1 MHPKSLIKK
10 LRLKSSL
17 RKPKRTS
24 KRISKRR
31 VKKPVRKP
39 KRTSKRISK
48 RTAKRRIKKPLRK
61 PKRTSKRISK
71 RRAKKPL
78 RKPKRT
84 SKRISKRTT
93 TRRVKKP
100 VRKPKRR
107 SKRISKRRAKKA
119 LLKRPSKDTPKRRI
133 KKPVQR
139 TKRASKRPARKSLRN
154 PTRKLTKK
162 DKEYRPPE
170 NRDFMNVNSYKQYEK
185 DIQDYK
191 RKRIEFKN
199 NKEVLKTLNWPDI
212 HLYMTPREIKRHR
225 EALLEYN
232 KNYRQ
237 MTQAK
242 VQFVLK
248 VGLEPLEDINVN
260 KKEVSDN
267 ITKSLEYKKSRLWDI
282 VTGSYFEIVDIIKE
296 EYIGDKKVRIT
307 VLVHQAD
314 PKRYIQDIYGALA
327 ADGWQEGDIVLRDK
341 YEVTLTLLSVKIV
354 K

>member
-1 MHPKSLIKK
+1 MPPKSLIKK
-10 LRLKSSL
+10 RRTKSSV

-24 KRISKRR
+24 KRTAKRRSKKPMRKSKRTSKRAAKRISKRR
-31 VKKPVRKP
+31 SKKSVRKPKRRSKRISKLPVRKPKRRSKRISKRPVRKP

-48 RTAKRRIKKPLRK
+48 RPVRK
-61 PKRTSKRISK
+61 PKRNSKRISK
-71 RRAKKPL
+71 RHAKL
-78 RKPKRT
+78 H
-84 SKRISKRTT
+84 S
-93 TRRVKKP
+93 
-100 VRKPKRR
+100 
-107 SKRISKRRAKKA
+107 
-119 LLKRPSKDTPKRRI
+119 
-133 KKPVQR
+133 
-139 TKRASKRPARKSLRN
+139 RN

-170 NRDFMNVNSYKQYEK
+170 KRDFMNVNSYKQYEK

-212 HLYMTPREIKRHR
+212 YLYMTPREIKRHR

-248 VGLEPLEDINVN
+248 VGLEPLEHIKVN
-260 KKEVSDN
+260 KKQVSDK
-267 ITKSLEYKKSRLWDI
+267 ITKGLDDKKSRLWDI

-296 EYIGDKKVRIT
+296 EYIGYKKVRIT
-307 VLVHQAD
+307 VILHQAD

-327 ADGWQEGDIVLRDK
+327 ADGWQEGYIVLRDK
-341 YEVTLTLLSVKIV
+341 YEVTLTLVSVKIL

>member
-1 MHPKSLIKK
+1 MPPKSLIKK
-10 LRLKSSL
+10 RRLKSSL
-17 RKPKRTS
+17 RKPRRTA
-24 KRISKRR
+24 KGRT
-31 VKKPVRKP
+31 KKPVRKP
-39 KRTSKRISK
+39 KRKPRRTSKSSAKRRTKKPIRKPKKTSKRISK
-48 RTAKRRIKKPLRK
+48 RTAKGRTKKAVRK
-61 PKRTSKRISK
+61 PKRISKRISK
-71 RRAKKPL
+71 H
-78 RKPKRT
+78 RT
-84 SKRISKRTT
+84 
-93 TRRVKKP
+93 KKP

-107 SKRISKRRAKKA
+107 SKRISKRRVKKA
-119 LLKRPSKDTPKRRI
+119 PRKTPSRRTPKRRA
-133 KKPVQR
+133 KKPLQSPR
-139 TKRASKRPARKSLRN
+139 RRSTKKLVRN
-154 PTRKLTKK
+154 PKRKLTKK

-185 DIQDYK
+185 DVEDYK
-191 RKRIEFKN
+191 MKRREFKN

-237 MTQAK
+237 MTQTK

-248 VGLEPLEDINVN
+248 VGLEPLENIKVN
-260 KKEVSDN
+260 KKEVSDKV
-267 ITKSLEYKKSRLWDI
+267 TKGLVDKKSRLWDI

-341 YEVTLTLLSVKIV
+341 YEVTLTLVSVKIL